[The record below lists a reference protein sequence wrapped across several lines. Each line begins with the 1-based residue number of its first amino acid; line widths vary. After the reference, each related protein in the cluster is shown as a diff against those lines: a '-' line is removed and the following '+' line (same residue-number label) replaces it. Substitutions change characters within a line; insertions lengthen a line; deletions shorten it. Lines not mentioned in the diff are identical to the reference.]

1 MKKASIL
8 TGIGLLSLVLLSFNG
23 KDKCEKEEE
32 NAYAA
37 LQQPFLNGL
46 PTDTNPTALNIVEI
60 DYVEVEADVD
70 LGFDTAVYLPL
81 GFNAYEG
88 MDLDLDDIIYVEEE
102 EDIDLGFD
110 TADYLP
116 KGFNAYE
123 GNDLDLQVALEELDL
138 NSIIYIEEE
147 EEIQLDFL
155 SRKYLPRG
163 FNPYAK

>member
-8 TGIGLLSLVLLSFNG
+8 TGIGLLALVLLSFNG
-23 KDKCEKEEE
+23 KDRCDKEVAM
-32 NAYAA
+32 AYAA
-37 LQQPFLNGL
+37 LQQPFVNGL
-46 PTDTNPTALNIVEI
+46 PAETSPISLSIDEI
-60 DYVEVEADVD
+60 AYVEVEEEFE
-70 LGFDTAVYLPL
+70 LGFDSADHLPL

-88 MDLDLDDIIYVEEE
+88 MDLDLNDIAYEELE

-123 GNDLDLQVALEELDL
+123 GMDLDLQVALEELDL

-147 EEIQLDFL
+147 EVIDLDFN
-155 SRKYLPRG
+155 SHKYLPRG